1 MNDVLRDIQ
10 ELNEALDALLP
21 AKPGNKGVELIQKM
35 IADKEQQVQAFENQ
49 MELFFNDTPFST
61 EVVQND

>member
-35 IADKEQQVQAFENQ
+35 IADKEKQVEAFENQ
-49 MELFFNDTPFST
+49 MELFFADTQFDT
-61 EVVQND
+61 KVGK

>member
-35 IADKEQQVQAFENQ
+35 IADKEKQVEAFENQ
-49 MELFFNDTPFST
+49 MELFFADTPFDT
-61 EVVQND
+61 KVGK

>member
-10 ELNEALDALLP
+10 ELQEALDALLP

-35 IADKEQQVQAFENQ
+35 IADKEKQVEAFENQ
-49 MELFFNDTPFST
+49 MELFFADTPFESKA
-61 EVVQND
+61 DK

>member
-35 IADKEQQVQAFENQ
+35 IADKEKQVEAFENQ
-49 MELFFNDTPFST
+49 MELFFADTPFDT
-61 EVVQND
+61 KAGK

>member
-1 MNDVLRDIQ
+1 MNDVLKDIQ

-35 IADKEQQVQAFENQ
+35 IEDKEQQVQAFENQ

>member
-21 AKPGNKGVELIQKM
+21 AKPGNKGVELIQKI